1 MTYTWEALLKLEYG
15 NPITPSMVEKIHG
28 TGTDYYKIGWNKYI
42 LGWELEDEEYKIFYT
57 GFLWVASERIL
68 RLDDLDAD
76 KVHVTPPEIL
86 LPKPG
91 MSSYPELVEYGKK
104 VDPEHFID
112 VVIRYRMVMFND
124 FIYCFRKAFPSESD
138 HLIQIEVNR
147 KRRTVTNSLILAV
160 GKGNYAEVKRLLEAG
175 ADINFQTE
183 GGKTALMYASLKENR
198 IEIVKLLLENG
209 ADVNAQE
216 NHGAT
221 ALMNASYKG
230 LTDIAKLLI
239 DNGADVNAQEK
250 NGGTA
255 LMLASSNGHTD
266 IAKLLIDKGA
276 DVNAQRDP
284 GYSPFYS
291 LSALAIASFK
301 GHREITEL
309 LKEAGAKE

>member
-1 MTYTWEALLKLEYG
+1 MA
-15 NPITPSMVEKIHG
+15 
-28 TGTDYYKIGWNKYI
+28 
-42 LGWELEDEEYKIFYT
+42 
-57 GFLWVASERIL
+57 
-68 RLDDLDAD
+68 
-76 KVHVTPPEIL
+76 
-86 LPKPG
+86 
-91 MSSYPELVEYGKK
+91 
-104 VDPEHFID
+104 
-112 VVIRYRMVMFND
+112 
-124 FIYCFRKAFPSESD
+124 
-138 HLIQIEVNR
+138 
-147 KRRTVTNSLILAV
+147 
-160 GKGNYAEVKRLLEAG
+160 
-175 ADINFQTE
+175 ADI
-183 GGKTALMYASLKENR
+183 
-198 IEIVKLLLENG
+198 
-209 ADVNAQE
+209 
-216 NHGAT
+216 
-221 ALMNASYKG
+221 YKG

>member
-91 MSSYPELVEYGKK
+91 MSSYLELVEYGKK

-124 FIYCFRKAFPSESD
+124 FIYCFRD
-138 HLIQIEVNR
+138 R
-147 KRRTVTNSLILAV
+147 SLFTIGGVILFL
-160 GKGNYAEVKRLLEAG
+160 GC
-175 ADINFQTE
+175 IF
-183 GGKTALMYASLKENR
+183 
-198 IEIVKLLLENG
+198 I
-209 ADVNAQE
+209 
-216 NHGAT
+216 H
-221 ALMNASYKG
+221 
-230 LTDIAKLLI
+230 
-239 DNGADVNAQEK
+239 
-250 NGGTA
+250 
-255 LMLASSNGHTD
+255 
-266 IAKLLIDKGA
+266 
-276 DVNAQRDP
+276 
-284 GYSPFYS
+284 
-291 LSALAIASFK
+291 
-301 GHREITEL
+301 L
-309 LKEAGAKE
+309 LKTPLKCGWIIVNIVL